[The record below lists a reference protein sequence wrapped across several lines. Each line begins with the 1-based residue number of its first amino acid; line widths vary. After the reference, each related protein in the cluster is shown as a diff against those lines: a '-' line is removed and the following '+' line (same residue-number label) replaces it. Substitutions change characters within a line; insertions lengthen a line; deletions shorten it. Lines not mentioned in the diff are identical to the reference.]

1 MTLEPH
7 ELELGLL
14 TPRHVARLSGFS
26 EKTVLRAIR
35 AGELPASKVRN
46 QYRIWP
52 ADYRAWIDG
61 ARVEHPATPP
71 SRGPTPTDTA
81 SASRLRQMEAGE

>member
-1 MTLEPH
+1 MALEPH
-7 ELELGLL
+7 EAELGLL

-52 ADYRAWIDG
+52 ADYRAWIDA
-61 ARVEHPATPP
+61 ARVDRPLPEAAPRQAV
-71 SRGPTPTDTA
+71 TDRA
-81 SASRLRQMEAGE
+81 SAARLRRMETDA